1 MNKAVVLLLLLVVLS
16 CNAFRPAFTRLSSTA
31 LKPSSLKRFAEQ
43 NDVDENAD
51 FAPQDRTD
59 EKLRF
64 DMNRRVR
71 LGRSKDQD
79 GKSNIW
85 SIEPKMEVQEE
96 EDGGNDL
103 KKNAFIGGALIA
115 TAVACLPL
123 FKVFSS
129 LLPDPADF

>member
-1 MNKAVVLLLLLVVLS
+1 MLLLY
-16 CNAFRPAFTRLSSTA
+16 CA
-31 LKPSSLKRFAEQ
+31 LCYLILFICS
-43 NDVDENAD
+43 
-51 FAPQDRTD
+51 
-59 EKLRF
+59 
-64 DMNRRVR
+64 
-71 LGRSKDQD
+71 RSKDQD